1 MARNK
6 IALVGAG
13 NIGGTLAHLIGLKEL
28 GDVILFDI
36 AEGTPQG
43 KALDLMQSGPVDGF
57 DSHMVGTGDYAAI
70 AGSDVVIVTAGFPR
84 MPGMSRDDLVA
95 KNAGV
100 IAQVAEGIKAHCPNA
115 FVIVITNPL
124 DAMVWVMREKSG
136 LPHNKVVGM
145 AGVLEAWGELWNVI
159 CDDMQAGQV
168 DLRAAGRAAGFP
180 SDDNSWMDGAQAIAD
195 ALMTVTPAE
204 RGRCRDGHD
213 ILGGHFAGRARLAP
227 VSTRLGGHVTSEE
240 GPEFPGYRP
249 SGIGKLRF

>member
-1 MARNK
+1 MKLTAGVLREIIKEEVARARRRNVREMYEPSFD
-6 IALVGAG
+6 LHSEGGAG
-13 NIGGTLAHLIGLKEL
+13 ALSEAEE
-28 GDVILFDI
+28 VFI
-36 AEGTPQG
+36 AAVEADP
-43 KALDLMQSGPVDGF
+43 A
-57 DSHMVGTGDYAAI
+57 
-70 AGSDVVIVTAGFPR
+70 R
-84 MPGMSRDDLVA
+84 
-95 KNAGV
+95 
-100 IAQVAEGIKAHCPNA
+100 
-115 FVIVITNPL
+115 
-124 DAMVWVMREKSG
+124 
-136 LPHNKVVGM
+136 GM

-213 ILGGHFAGRARLAP
+213 ILDGHFAGRAGLAP